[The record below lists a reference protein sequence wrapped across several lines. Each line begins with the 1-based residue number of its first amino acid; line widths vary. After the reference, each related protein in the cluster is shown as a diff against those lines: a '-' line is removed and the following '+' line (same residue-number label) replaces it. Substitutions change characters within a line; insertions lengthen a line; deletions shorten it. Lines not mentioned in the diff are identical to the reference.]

1 MRSSQLEED
10 QELEEDPLKKKE
22 QVLKPWVRNM
32 PGMRM
37 EGRREREKKK
47 DGLSKGNATEDF
59 NTSLDRVEETKKKM
73 VQAK

>member
-1 MRSSQLEED
+1 
-10 QELEEDPLKKKE
+10 
-22 QVLKPWVRNM
+22 M

-47 DGLSKGNATEDF
+47 DGLSKGNAREDF
-59 NTSLDRVEETKKKM
+59 NTSLDRVEETKKKKKM